1 MLTSD
6 DREAVAAQT
15 RALRIIIGSLLAGP
29 LAFLTFVLTQPTEG
43 PPEKRS
49 MAQIAA
55 GFAALQV
62 VLAVVVPKIVGQQHR
77 RAIVEGRPL
86 SKDLPAPTSD
96 SQALLGGLQMRRIIG
111 AALLEGAAFFN
122 LVAYQSERVPYTL
135 AIVLLLLVG
144 ISMLFPLRSF
154 VEDWLDREL
163 RTVNELRSIRR

>member
-6 DREAVAAQT
+6 DREAVATQT

-43 PPEKRS
+43 PPDEGN
-49 MAQIAA
+49 MALLAA
-55 GFAALQV
+55 GFAAVQV
-62 VLAVVVPKIVGQQHR
+62 VLALVVPKIIEQQHR

-86 SKDLPAPTSD
+86 STNMPEPTSD
-96 SQALLGGLQMRRIIG
+96 AQGLLAGLQMRRIIS
-111 AALLEGAAFFN
+111 AALLESAVFFN
-122 LVAYQSERVPYTL
+122 IVTYQNERAPYTL

-144 ISMLFPLRSF
+144 IAMLFPLRSF

-163 RTVNELRSIRR
+163 RTVSELQALRR